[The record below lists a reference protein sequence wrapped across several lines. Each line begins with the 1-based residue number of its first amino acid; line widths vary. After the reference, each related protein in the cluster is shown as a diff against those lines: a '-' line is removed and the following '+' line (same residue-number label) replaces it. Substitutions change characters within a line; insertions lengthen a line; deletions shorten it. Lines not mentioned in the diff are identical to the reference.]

1 MHDKALGLLRK
12 YVDSPINY
20 SVSLN
25 EITFSLSEKE
35 DDPRDKLM
43 PSVSYLQKLGPE
55 HLEQIF
61 KSARW
66 VFEQNRDIAFEVFFL
81 SLPY

>member
-12 YVDSPINY
+12 YVDGPIKY
-20 SVSLN
+20 SASLN

-66 VFEQNRDIAFEVFFL
+66 VFEQNRDIAFEVFL